1 MNGKTNASDVT
12 INQIVN
18 GVLIPLEPAT
28 NFKIGSGSGRAYF
41 TWTDPVDKYTT
52 PGDELVSQWEKSV
65 VVRKK
70 DSAPSNIDDGT
81 VVLTETVRNQY
92 QTSQYV
98 DESVE
103 DDTTYYYSVYPVT
116 TTGLTSDSV
125 GGVAVIPMGGEPGFK
140 TYLEDIFTATQNSN
154 DSTYIA
160 GAANKSSLIITEM
173 NYGYRDDSLKR
184 HALDLDLTYHLLEVF
199 TKEGRQRDALGEM
212 DEYVIM
218 TEGYGTGGSD
228 GTNRAAYTYAY
239 DTDLTKTSLSPA
251 LLAGLGFSVTPT
263 NRSCVMFAGG
273 TGYQAYGT
281 NRAEVINN
289 DLTIQDIGP
298 MKDTDHYGP
307 YNLCGTYIGNY
318 YIYGFGED
326 NDDNYYYINRT
337 MYVWDDDYTK
347 ISGVHEASDN
357 YWHDG
362 YAYQVDEYALFW
374 SGGYDADI
382 YFETW
387 DSSLTFSPYTQYSGM
402 IDTLRLEHTV
412 DSATLRSYR
421 CRSIVNRQYGNYAIM
436 PSGSDMDEKGTNM
449 VMFNSDLSAK
459 VEYLNDYMAGAGSM
473 NNTFF
478 AIFDK
483 MYIFAN
489 CGYRTG
495 EVSLFVL
502 TI

>member
-1 MNGKTNASDVT
+1 MNGKTNASDITV
-12 INQIVN
+12 NQIVN

-28 NFKIGSGSGRAYF
+28 DFKIGSGSGRAYF
-41 TWTDPVDKYTT
+41 TWTDPVNKYTT
-52 PGDELVSQWEKSV
+52 PGDELVSEWEKSV

-70 DSAPSNIDDGT
+70 DSAPTNIDDGT
-81 VVLTETVRNQY
+81 VVLTETTRNQY
-92 QTSQYV
+92 QTSQYI

-116 TTGLTSDSV
+116 TTNLVSDSV

-140 TYLEDIFTATQNSN
+140 TYLENVFTATQNSN
-154 DSTYIA
+154 DYTYIG
-160 GAANKSSLIITEM
+160 GAATKSSLIITEL
-173 NYGYRDDSLKR
+173 NYGHRGASLKR
-184 HALDLDLTYHLLEVF
+184 HALDLDLTYHPLESF
-199 TKEGRQRDALGEM
+199 TKEGSQRDALGEM
-212 DEYVIM
+212 DEYVII
-218 TEGYGTGGSD
+218 TEGYDTGGSD
-228 GTNRAAYTYAY
+228 STGHAAYTYAY

-251 LLAGLGFSVTPT
+251 LLGGLGFSVTPA

-273 TGYQAYGT
+273 TGYLDYGT

-298 MKDTDHYGP
+298 MKNTDNYGP
-307 YNLCGTYIGNY
+307 YDICGTYIGNY
-318 YIYGFGED
+318 YIYGFGPD
-326 NDDNYYYINRT
+326 NDDKYSYINRT

-347 ISGVHEASDN
+347 ISDVHEASSKA
-357 YWHDG
+357 WRDG

-374 SGGYDADI
+374 SGAYDPES

-402 IDTLRLEHTV
+402 IDTLRLEHIV

-421 CRSIVNRQYGNYAIM
+421 CISIVNRQYGNYAIM
-436 PSGSDMDEKGTNM
+436 PSGGDMDEKGTNM

-459 VEYLNDYMAGAGSM
+459 VEYLNDYMANASFM
-473 NNTFF
+473 FSVPL

-489 CGYRTG
+489 RGYADG
-495 EVSLFVL
+495 KVNLFVL